1 MQIRRGGTVVGRV
14 TSGCLSPTLD
24 RPIAMAFVD
33 AALAEAGTEVEVDLR
48 GTTVAARVEPLPFYR
63 RG

>member
-1 MQIRRGGTVVGRV
+1 
-14 TSGCLSPTLD
+14 
-24 RPIAMAFVD
+24 MAFVD